1 MPQEYKHLDAHT
13 RCIVFI
19 LREEGLTLRAIAAR
33 THVHHATISRELKR
47 NVQAQ
52 GVYCYKN
59 AQKLSVSRRHF
70 ASRRHSKMN
79 QEGINRLVLGI
90 KSPYWRFRGRF
101 NYGHRSQRRHIIPCR
116 QAFKIHQT
124 AHSKR

>member
-52 GVYCYKN
+52 GVYCYTN
-59 AQKLSVSRRHF
+59 AQKLSV
-70 ASRRHSKMN
+70 SRRHSKMN

-90 KSPYWRFRGRF
+90 KSPYWRFR
-101 NYGHRSQRRHIIPCR
+101 S
-116 QAFKIHQT
+116 
-124 AHSKR
+124 